1 MKTERRHELHT
12 NALADW
18 LGEQIERLRPYSRVA
33 VGILLAIV
41 VVLGLYAYL
50 TRQSVAQTE
59 RGWQRYFQALD
70 SLQQR
75 GDPDPL
81 TQLAQ
86 SSDYVRTPVGYWSAL
101 SLADYHLNDGINQLF
116 NDRAVAQRSLR
127 EAISEYTQ
135 VATQTQLPLLAERA
149 TLGIARAYE
158 SVNDLPSARLAYEKL
173 ANESSGAFSAEAQQ
187 RMRDL
192 DQDSTKRFYDWFF
205 AATPPRQPLGGPGLP
220 GQRPNFG
227 SLPDEGSF
235 PSPGAEGDQLLSTPA
250 EKKSEPAGE
259 GEEGPAAAEGS
270 SEAPAQ
276 SPKGEAQP
284 EGEKAP
290 SEELSSGD
298 ATPSAEQSKSDEQPK
313 AATP

>member
-33 VGILLAIV
+33 VGILLVIV
-41 VVLGLYAYL
+41 VVLGLYTYL
-50 TRQSVAQTE
+50 TTQSVAQTDKA
-59 RGWQRYFQALD
+59 WQRYFQAVD
-70 SLQQR
+70 TLQQR

-86 SSDYVRTPVGYWSAL
+86 SSDFARTPVGYWSAL
-101 SLADYHLNDGINQLF
+101 SLADHHLNEGINQLF
-116 NDRAVAQRSLR
+116 NDRAAAMQSLR
-127 EAISEYTQ
+127 EAINEYTQ
-135 VATQTQLPLLAERA
+135 VATQTQIPLLAERA

-158 SVNDLPSARLAYEKL
+158 SVNDLASARLAYEKL

-187 RMRDL
+187 RMQDL

-205 AATPPRQPLGGPGLP
+205 AATPPRAPLGGPGMP

-235 PSPGAEGDQLLSTPA
+235 TSPAADGDQLLSTPA
-250 EKKSEPAGE
+250 EKKLESAGAGE
-259 GEEGPAAAEGS
+259 EKPAAALGADAESPSG
-270 SEAPAQ
+270 EAPSQAAPDEKQ
-276 SPKGEAQP
+276 PKTDDASSDRQ
-284 EGEKAP
+284 AP
-290 SEELSSGD
+290 SAPRQD
-298 ATPSAEQSKSDEQPK
+298 P
-313 AATP
+313 